1 MSMAESLVRWRY
13 RLLPDHVVGE
23 ILTKKWIDSVI
34 PFTALVIL
42 CAIFGSIVPG
52 FFDVTTL
59 TNLSG
64 QTAELG
70 LVVLGMTIVMVSGGI
85 DLSVGST
92 FALAVLVTLYGMNVG
107 QWSFGTG
114 LLACLGLGVVCGAI
128 NGFLVGFLR
137 MRAFLTTLVTLII
150 YRSTFDIVFPQVSTP
165 IVTSG
170 PDSPTYDFLGFGTIW
185 GVPTSFV
192 VFAVIALLIHL
203 VLSRARYGWR
213 LFAVGGARRSA
224 YNAGINVRFTLFSAY
239 VLCSVLVALSGFFFS
254 ARIGSAASD
263 IGTGLELQVLTATV
277 LGGISLGG
285 GRGSVA
291 KALMGTLFVLVL
303 SNSLLALAVPGP
315 VNYLILGLVLL
326 LSVFLDV
333 RWVKNRHKI
342 LRSVYISPTFAKM
355 PQAISTAPG
364 APMAVND
371 RLKDVGVIGL
381 GFLDGAE
388 DVIFDRQDRL
398 YTGSRQGDILRFKP
412 PHYTES
418 EVFAHIGGS
427 PLGMAFDRDDNLV
440 ICVAGMGLY
449 QVSPEGAV
457 KLLTAETNRSLTSVV
472 DDSTMKLA
480 DDCDIL
486 PDGRI
491 VFSEATVRFEMHD
504 WYADA
509 LESRG
514 NGRIIVHDPRSGS
527 TRTLLS
533 NLVFPNGICTAF
545 DGQSVLFAES
555 WACRISRYYFDGPK
569 KGRVERVIEG
579 LPGYPDNI
587 NRASDGTYWL
597 ALMGMR
603 TPALDL
609 SLEMPGFRRRM
620 ARRVSED
627 AWLMPNLNTG
637 CVLRFDEKG
646 QILESLWDQAGEK
659 HPMITSMR
667 EHKGVLYLCGIFNNR
682 MGTLPLKGV
691 DPNWF
696 SSDSYWGKKA

>member
-92 FALAVLVTLYGMNVG
+92 FALAVLVTLYGMNVE

-150 YRSTFDIVFPQVSTP
+150 YRSTFDIIFPHVSTA

-185 GVPTSFV
+185 GVPTSFA
-192 VFAVIALLIHL
+192 VFVVIAIVIHL

-326 LSVFLDV
+326 LSVLLDV

-355 PQAISTAPG
+355 PQSISTAPG

-398 YTGSRQGDILRFKP
+398 YTGSRQGDILRFQP
-412 PHYTES
+412 PHYTQS

-427 PLGMAFDRDDNLV
+427 PLGMAFDRNDNLV

-449 QVSPEGAV
+449 QVSPDGEV

-514 NGRIIVHDPRSGS
+514 NGRIIVHDPKSGS

-569 KGRVERVIEG
+569 KGKVERVIEG

-646 QILESLWDQAGEK
+646 QILESLWDQAGKK

-667 EHKGVLYLCGIFNNR
+667 EHKGILYLCGIFNNR
-682 MGTLPLKGV
+682 MGTLPLKGA
-691 DPNWF
+691 DPSWF
-696 SSDSYWGKKA
+696 SSDSYWGKKP

>member
-114 LLACLGLGVVCGAI
+114 LLACLGLGVICGAI

-150 YRSTFDIVFPQVSTP
+150 YRSTFDIIFPQVSTP

-381 GFLDGAE
+381 GLLDGAE

-514 NGRIIVHDPRSGS
+514 NGRIIVHDPKSGS

-569 KGRVERVIEG
+569 KGRAERVIEG

-637 CVLRFDEKG
+637 CVLRFDENG

>member
-34 PFTALVIL
+34 PFTALIIL
-42 CAIFGSIVPG
+42 CVIFGSIVPG
-52 FFDVTTL
+52 FWSVATL

-150 YRSTFDIVFPQVSTP
+150 YRSTFDVIFPQVSTP

-170 PDSPTYDFLGFGTIW
+170 PNSPTYDFLGFGTVW

-192 VFAVIALLIHL
+192 VFAVIALVIHL

-239 VLCSVLVALSGFFFS
+239 VICSVLVALSGFFFS

-291 KALMGTLFVLVL
+291 KALMGTIFVLIL
-303 SNSLLALAVPGP
+303 SNSLLALSVSGP
-315 VNYLILGLVLL
+315 VNSLILGLVLL
-326 LSVFLDV
+326 FSVLLDV

-355 PQAISTAPG
+355 REPISTAPG
-364 APMAVND
+364 TPIAVND

-381 GFLDGAE
+381 GVLDGAE
-388 DVIFDRQDRL
+388 DVIFDRKDRL
-398 YTGSRQGDILRFKP
+398 YTGTRQGDILRFQP

-449 QVSPEGAV
+449 RVAPDGAV

-514 NGRIIVHDPRSGS
+514 NGRIIVHDPKSGS
-527 TRTLLS
+527 THTLLS

-569 KGRVERVIEG
+569 KGKVERVIEG

-637 CVLRFDEKG
+637 CVLRFDENG
-646 QILESLWDQAGEK
+646 QILESLWDRAGEK

-691 DPNWF
+691 DQTWF

>member
-13 RLLPDHVVGE
+13 RLLPDHVIGE

-637 CVLRFDEKG
+637 CVLRFDENG

>member
-1 MSMAESLVRWRY
+1 
-13 RLLPDHVVGE
+13 
-23 ILTKKWIDSVI
+23 
-34 PFTALVIL
+34 
-42 CAIFGSIVPG
+42 
-52 FFDVTTL
+52 
-59 TNLSG
+59 
-64 QTAELG
+64 
-70 LVVLGMTIVMVSGGI
+70 
-85 DLSVGST
+85 
-92 FALAVLVTLYGMNVG
+92 
-107 QWSFGTG
+107 
-114 LLACLGLGVVCGAI
+114 
-128 NGFLVGFLR
+128 
-137 MRAFLTTLVTLII
+137 
-150 YRSTFDIVFPQVSTP
+150 
-165 IVTSG
+165 
-170 PDSPTYDFLGFGTIW
+170 
-185 GVPTSFV
+185 
-192 VFAVIALLIHL
+192 
-203 VLSRARYGWR
+203 
-213 LFAVGGARRSA
+213 
-224 YNAGINVRFTLFSAY
+224 Y

-326 LSVFLDV
+326 LSVLLDV

-355 PQAISTAPG
+355 PQAISTAAG

-398 YTGSRQGDILRFKP
+398 YTGSRQGDILRFQP
-412 PHYTES
+412 PNYTES

-449 QVSPEGAV
+449 QVSPAGEV

-514 NGRIIVHDPRSGS
+514 NGRIIVHDPKSGS

-569 KGRVERVIEG
+569 KGKIERVIEG

-646 QILESLWDQAGEK
+646 RILESLWDQAGEK

-667 EHKGVLYLCGIFNNR
+667 EHKGILYLCGIFNNR

-696 SSDSYWGKKA
+696 SSDSYWGKKP

>member
-1 MSMAESLVRWRY
+1 MSMAESLIRWRY
-13 RLLPDHVVGE
+13 RALPDHVVGE
-23 ILTKKWIDSVI
+23 ILAKKWIDSVI
-34 PFTALVIL
+34 PFFALILL

-52 FFDVTTL
+52 FFDLTTL

-70 LVVLGMTIVMVSGGI
+70 LIVLGLTVVMISGGI
-85 DLSVGST
+85 DLSIGST
-92 FALAVLVTLYGMNVG
+92 FALTVLATLYGMNVG
-107 QWSFGTG
+107 QWSFGVG
-114 LLACLGLGVVCGAI
+114 LAATLAVGAACGAI
-128 NGFLVGFLR
+128 NAFMVGILR

-150 YRSTFDIVFPQVSTP
+150 FRSTFEIIFPHVSTAL
-165 IVTSG
+165 VTSY
-170 PDSPTYDFLGFGTIW
+170 PDSPLYDYLGLGRI
-185 GVPTSFV
+185 GGIPVSFV
-192 VFAVIALLIHL
+192 FFVIIAIVMHI
-203 VLSRARYGWR
+203 VLSRGRYGWR

-224 YNAGINVRFTLFSAY
+224 YNAGINVRLTVFSAY
-239 VLCSVLVALSGFFFS
+239 VVCSVFVALAAFLFC

-263 IGTGLELQVLTATV
+263 VGSGLELQALTATV

-291 KALMGTLFVLVL
+291 KALMGVVFVLVL
-303 SNSLLALAVPGP
+303 SNSLLTLAVPGA
-315 VNYLILGLVLL
+315 VNDLTLGFVLL
-326 LSVFLDV
+326 ASVFLDV

-355 PQAISTAPG
+355 PEAISTAAG
-364 APMAVND
+364 MPMAVND

-381 GFLDGAE
+381 GILDGAE
-388 DVIFDRQDRL
+388 DVIFDREDRL
-398 YTGSRQGDILRFKP
+398 YTGSRQGEILRFYP
-412 PHYTES
+412 PDYTRR
-418 EVFAHIGGS
+418 EVFAHIGGA
-427 PLGMAFDRDDNLV
+427 PLGMAFDRQGNLV
-440 ICVAGMGLY
+440 VCVAGMGLY
-449 QVSPEGAV
+449 QVSPAGEA

-514 NGRIIVHDPRSGS
+514 NGRIIVHDPASGV
-527 TRTLLS
+527 TRTLIS
-533 NLVFPNGICTAF
+533 NLVFPNGVCTSF

-555 WACRISRYYFDGPK
+555 WACRINRYYFAGPK
-569 KGRVERVIEG
+569 AGKLERVIEG

-637 CVLRFDEKG
+637 CVLRFSEKG
-646 QILESLWDQAGEK
+646 EILESFWDQTGEK

-667 EHKGVLYLCGIFNNR
+667 EHKGMLYLCGIFNNR
-682 MGTLPLKGV
+682 MGTLKLPDADKT
-691 DPNWF
+691 WF
-696 SSDSYWGKKA
+696 STDSYWGKPA

>member
-1 MSMAESLVRWRY
+1 MSLAESLVRWRY

-52 FFDVTTL
+52 FFDLTTL

-92 FALAVLVTLYGMNVG
+92 FALAVLVTLYGMNVE

-150 YRSTFDIVFPQVSTP
+150 YRSTFDIVFPRVSTP

-170 PDSPTYDFLGFGTIW
+170 PDSPTYDFLGFGTVW

-192 VFAVIALLIHL
+192 VFVVIALAIHL

-291 KALMGTLFVLVL
+291 KALMGTVFVLVL

-315 VNYLILGLVLL
+315 VNFLILGFVLL
-326 LSVFLDV
+326 LSVLLDV

-398 YTGSRQGDILRFKP
+398 YTGSRQGDILRFQP

-449 QVSPEGAV
+449 RVSPAGEV

-514 NGRIIVHDPRSGS
+514 NGRIIIHDPRTGS

-569 KGRVERVIEG
+569 KGKVERVLEG

-637 CVLRFDEKG
+637 CMLRFDENG

-667 EHKGVLYLCGIFNNR
+667 EHKGILYLCGIFNNR

-696 SSDSYWGKKA
+696 SSDSYWGKKP

>member
-1 MSMAESLVRWRY
+1 MSLAESLVRWRY

-52 FFDVTTL
+52 FFDLTTL

-92 FALAVLVTLYGMNVG
+92 FALAVLVTLYGMNVE

-150 YRSTFDIVFPQVSTP
+150 YRSTFDIVFPRVSTP

-170 PDSPTYDFLGFGTIW
+170 PDSPTYDFLGFGTVW

-192 VFAVIALLIHL
+192 VFVVIALAIHL

-291 KALMGTLFVLVL
+291 KALMGTVFVLVL

-315 VNYLILGLVLL
+315 VNFLILGFVLL
-326 LSVFLDV
+326 LSVLLDV

-398 YTGSRQGDILRFKP
+398 YTGSRQGDILRFQP

-449 QVSPEGAV
+449 RVSPAGEV

-514 NGRIIVHDPRSGS
+514 NGRIIVHDPRTGS

-569 KGRVERVIEG
+569 KGKVERVLEG

-637 CVLRFDEKG
+637 CMLRFDENG

-667 EHKGVLYLCGIFNNR
+667 EHKGILYLCGIFNNR

-696 SSDSYWGKKA
+696 SSDSYWGKKP

>member
-1 MSMAESLVRWRY
+1 MSLAERLIRLRY
-13 RLLPDHVVGE
+13 RVLPDHVVGE
-23 ILTKKWIDSVI
+23 ILAKKWIDSVI
-34 PFTALVIL
+34 PFLALVLL
-42 CAIFGSIVPG
+42 CVIFGSIVPG
-52 FFDVTTL
+52 FFSLTTL

-70 LVVLGMTIVMVSGGI
+70 LIVLGLTIVMVSGGI
-85 DLSVGST
+85 DLSIGST
-92 FALAVLVTLYGMNVG
+92 FALAVLATLYGMNVA
-107 QWSFGTG
+107 QWSFGVG
-114 LLACLGLGVVCGAI
+114 LAATLLVGAACGAI
-128 NGFLVGFLR
+128 NAFMVGILR

-150 YRSTFDIVFPQVSTP
+150 FRSVFESIFPKVSTAL
-165 IVTSG
+165 VTNY
-170 PDSPTYDFLGFGTIW
+170 PDSPLYDWFGLGLIFGF
-185 GVPTSFV
+185 PASFV
-192 VFAVIALLIHL
+192 FFAIIAVIIHL
-203 VLSRARYGWR
+203 VLSRGRYGWR

-224 YNAGINVRFTLFSAY
+224 YNAGINVRWTVFSAY
-239 VLCSVLVALSGFFFS
+239 VVCSVLVSLAAFLFC
-254 ARIGSAASD
+254 ARIGSAAADVGS
-263 IGTGLELQVLTATV
+263 GLELQALTATV

-291 KALMGTLFVLVL
+291 KALMGVVFVLVL
-303 SNSLLALAVPGP
+303 SNSLLTLAVPGP
-315 VNYLILGLVLL
+315 VNAFTLGLVLL
-326 LSVFLDV
+326 VSVFLDV

-355 PQAISTAPG
+355 SQAISTEPG
-364 APMAVND
+364 SPMAVND
-371 RLKDVGVIGL
+371 RLADVGVIGL
-381 GFLDGAE
+381 GVLDGAE
-388 DVIFDRQDRL
+388 DVIFDKEDRL
-398 YTGSRQGDILRFKP
+398 YTGSRQGEILRFYP
-412 PHYTES
+412 PDYTRS

-427 PLGMAFDRDDNLV
+427 PLGMEFDRNGNLV
-440 ICVAGMGLY
+440 VCVAGMGLY
-449 QVSPEGAV
+449 QVSSEGMP

-514 NGRIIVHDPRSGS
+514 NGRIIVHDPATGV
-527 TRTLLS
+527 TKTLIS
-533 NLVFPNGICTAF
+533 NLVFPNGVCTSF

-555 WACRISRYYFDGPK
+555 WACRINRYYFSGPK
-569 KGRVERVIEG
+569 AGTLERVIEG
-579 LPGYPDNI
+579 LPGYPDNL

-637 CVLRFDEKG
+637 CVLRFNEQG
-646 QILESLWDQAGEK
+646 EILESFWDQTGEK

-667 EHKGVLYLCGIFNNR
+667 EHKGTLYLCGIFNNR
-682 MGTLPLKGV
+682 MGTLKLP
-691 DPNWF
+691 DRDQTWF
-696 SSDSYWGKKA
+696 SNDSYWGKSA

>member
-23 ILTKKWIDSVI
+23 VLTKKWIDSVI

-92 FALAVLVTLYGMNVG
+92 FALAVLVTLYGMNVQ
-107 QWSFGTG
+107 QWSFGIG
-114 LLACLGLGVVCGAI
+114 LLACLGLGVICGAI

-150 YRSTFDIVFPQVSTP
+150 YRSTFDIIFPRVSTA

-192 VFAVIALLIHL
+192 VFLIIALVIHL

-326 LSVFLDV
+326 LSVMLDV

-355 PQAISTAPG
+355 PQAISTEPG

-449 QVSPEGAV
+449 QVSPAGEV

-514 NGRIIVHDPRSGS
+514 NGRIIVHDPRTGS

-569 KGRVERVIEG
+569 KGRVEPVIEG

-667 EHKGVLYLCGIFNNR
+667 EHKGILYLCGIFNNR
-682 MGTLPLKGV
+682 MGTLPLKGGN
-691 DPNWF
+691 PNWF

>member
-13 RLLPDHVVGE
+13 RVLPDHVVGE

-52 FFDVTTL
+52 FFDLATL

-92 FALAVLVTLYGMNVG
+92 FALAVLVTLFGMNVE

-114 LLACLGLGVVCGAI
+114 LLACLGLGLVCGAI
-128 NGFLVGFLR
+128 NGLLVGFLR

-150 YRSTFDIVFPQVSTP
+150 YRSTFDIVFPQVSTA

-170 PDSPTYDFLGFGTIW
+170 PDSPAYDFLGFGTIW
-185 GVPTSFV
+185 GMPASFV
-192 VFAVIALLIHL
+192 VFALIALLLHL

-291 KALMGTLFVLVL
+291 KALMGTIFVLVL

-326 LSVFLDV
+326 LSVLLDV

-449 QVSPEGAV
+449 QVSPEGEV

-514 NGRIIVHDPRSGS
+514 NGRIIVHDPRSSS

-569 KGRVERVIEG
+569 KGTVERVIEG

-637 CVLRFDEKG
+637 CVLRFDETG

-682 MGTLPLKGV
+682 MGTLPLQGA
-691 DPNWF
+691 DPEWF
-696 SSDSYWGKKA
+696 SSDSYWGEKS

>member
-13 RLLPDHVVGE
+13 RVLPDHVVGE

-52 FFDVTTL
+52 FFDLATL

-92 FALAVLVTLYGMNVG
+92 FALAVLVTLFGMNVE

-114 LLACLGLGVVCGAI
+114 LLACLGLGLVCGAI
-128 NGFLVGFLR
+128 NGLLVGFLR

-150 YRSTFDIVFPQVSTP
+150 YRSTFDIVFPQVSTA

-170 PDSPTYDFLGFGTIW
+170 PDSPAYDFLGFGTIW
-185 GVPTSFV
+185 GMPASFV
-192 VFAVIALLIHL
+192 VFALIALLLHL

-291 KALMGTLFVLVL
+291 KALMGTIFVLVL

-326 LSVFLDV
+326 LSVLLDV

-449 QVSPEGAV
+449 QVSPEGEV

-514 NGRIIVHDPRSGS
+514 NGRIIVHDPRSSS

-569 KGRVERVIEG
+569 KGTVERVIEG

-637 CVLRFDEKG
+637 CVLRFDETG

-682 MGTLPLKGV
+682 MGTLPLQGA
-691 DPNWF
+691 DPDWF
-696 SSDSYWGKKA
+696 SSDSYWGEKS